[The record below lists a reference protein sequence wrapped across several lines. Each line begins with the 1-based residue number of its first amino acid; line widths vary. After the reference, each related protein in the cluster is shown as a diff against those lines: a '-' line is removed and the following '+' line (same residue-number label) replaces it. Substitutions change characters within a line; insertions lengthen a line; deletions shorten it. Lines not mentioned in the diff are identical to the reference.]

1 MLVVVSPAKKLDF
14 SSFADSNLPS
24 TKPAMLKSSQELVA
38 VMQKYDL
45 RKLSELMKVN
55 DKIAEENVKRYKEFS
70 TPFKPSNARQ
80 AVLAFN
86 GDTYLG
92 LEAQSLSEEEHEYAQ
107 SHLRILSGLYGV
119 LRPLDLI
126 QPYRLEMGLKLKT
139 EKGDSIYDF
148 WGEKITARLNRELA
162 ACGSEYLLNCASN
175 EYIGAIQQDKLRAKV
190 ITPVFKQV
198 KNGETRMLGMMAKRA
213 RGAMARFV
221 VQNQVSTP
229 KELESFKVDGYRFQ
243 RKLSDEQTMEF
254 HRKA

>member
-14 SSFADSNLPS
+14 SSFADKDLPS
-24 TKPAMLKSSQELVA
+24 TKPAMLKSAEELVQ

-45 RKLSELMKVN
+45 GKLGKLMKIN
-55 DKIAEENVKRYKEFS
+55 DKIAGENVQRYKEFS

-92 LEAQSLSEEEHEYAQ
+92 LEAQSLSQEEHEYAQ

-139 EKGDSIYDF
+139 DKGDSIYDF
-148 WGEKITARLNRELA
+148 WGEQITARLNRELA

-175 EYIGAIQQDKLRAKV
+175 EYMGAIQQDKLKAKI

-198 KNGETRMLGMMAKRA
+198 KNGEARMLGMMAKRA
-213 RGAMARFV
+213 RGAMARFI

-229 KELESFKVDGYRFQ
+229 KELELFKVDGYRFQ